1 MAGFYTGQTGTY
13 SADNVYYRSL
23 AGRDPL
29 GKPVQIDKDLLDQYI
44 LGNPDAAALRTA
56 NVFSAND
63 RPGYSPEAG
72 ITELYA
78 GYYDWMQKEQKRL
91 QAHQEY
97 VTLVGD
103 QPGRKANILGGDMG
117 MKNLLAAGIA

>member
-1 MAGFYTGQTGTY
+1 MAFYKGREGRY
-13 SADNVYYRSL
+13 SAENVYYRSL

-29 GKPVQIDKDLLDQYI
+29 GKPIEIDKGLLDSYI
-44 LGNPDAAALRTA
+44 LGNPNAAALREA
-56 NVFSAND
+56 NVFSAGD

-91 QAHQEY
+91 KNHEEY
-97 VTLVGD
+97 VSLVAD
-103 QPGRKANILGGDMG
+103 QPGRRANILGGDQG
-117 MKNLLAAGIA
+117 LKSILGAGVV